1 MSSQGGTSTGAGGGA
16 SSVPK
21 KNRFGSSDDV
31 NKSIAKRADKFAQQQ
46 LDIQKTYSGP
56 NKQTVTGYRSGTGNQ
71 MYGALYNQSR
81 NQYLASIGAGTY
93 NENTGSFT
101 AGVQTD
107 KGLTFTDA
115 TRGAFNATRNIDIP
129 LSKEMYKSQ
138 QKFKMAVLGGATLL
152 SGMPSFF
159 TAGLMSNQPYEQYV
173 QNRESGIQRNVIQ
186 NNRTKN
192 TKNNQNNNQTTYRQ
206 TGGDA
211 SAMEE
216 AQKRNQKLANTAAS
230 TAASTRNFYA
240 SAGKSIKAKRISSF
254 A

>member
-1 MSSQGGTSTGAGGGA
+1 MERS
-16 SSVPK
+16 K
-21 KNRFGSSDDV
+21 KSAQNTM
-31 NKSIAKRADKFAQQQ
+31 IAANADRFAQQQ
-46 LDIQKTYSGP
+46 LNIQKTFSGP

-71 MYGALYNQSR
+71 MYGAEYNQAR
-81 NQYLASIGAGTY
+81 NRYLASQGLGTF
-93 NENTGSFT
+93 NETTGSFT

-138 QKFKMAVLGGATLL
+138 QKFKMAVLGGATLI

-159 TAGLMSNQPYEQYV
+159 TAGLLTNQPYEQYA
-173 QNRESGIQRNVIQ
+173 QNRESGNLQRNVIQ
-186 NNRTKN
+186 NNRTRM
-192 TKNNQNNNQTTYRQ
+192 TEQTYRQ

-211 SAMEE
+211 SVMEE
-216 AQKRNQKLANTAAS
+216 VQKRNQKLASTSAS
-230 TAASTRNFYA
+230 VAGESRNFYA
-240 SAGKSIKAKRISSF
+240 SAGKGIKAKKISSF

>member
-1 MSSQGGTSTGAGGGA
+1 MSSQSGTSTGAGGGA

-31 NKSIAKRADKFAQQQ
+31 NKSIAKRADQFAQQQ

-71 MYGALYNQSR
+71 MYGAEYNQAR
-81 NQYLASIGAGTY
+81 NRYLASIGAGTF
-93 NENTGSFT
+93 NEETGQFT

-107 KGLTFTDA
+107 KGLTFTNA
-115 TRGAFNATRNIDIP
+115 TRGAYQATKNINIP
-129 LSKEMYKSQ
+129 LSKEMFKSQ
-138 QKFKMAVLGGATLL
+138 QKFKMAVLGGATAI

-159 TAGLMSNQPYEQYV
+159 TAGLLTNQPYEQFV

-186 NNRTKN
+186 NNQTR
-192 TKNNQNNNQTTYRQ
+192 NNQNNNQTTYRQ

-211 SAMEE
+211 SVMEE
-216 AQKRNQKLANTAAS
+216 VQKRNQKLANTAAS
-230 TAASTRNFYA
+230 TAAESRNFYA
-240 SAGKSIKAKRISSF
+240 STGRSIKAKRISSF

>member
-1 MSSQGGTSTGAGGGA
+1 MVAA
-16 SSVPK
+16 
-21 KNRFGSSDDV
+21 NAD
-31 NKSIAKRADKFAQQQ
+31 RAAQKDLQ
-46 LDIQKTYSGP
+46 IYKTFSGP

-71 MYGALYNQSR
+71 MYGT
-81 NQYLASIGAGTY
+81 QYQEARGKYLEKQGLA
-93 NENTGSFT
+93 TGRTVNYGPIDPATGKGRFSYT
-101 AGVQTD
+101 AYDPAVQTD

-115 TRGAFNATRNIDIP
+115 TRGAFNATKNINMP
-129 LSKEMYKSQ
+129 LSRQMYDSQ

-173 QNRESGIQRNVIQ
+173 QNRESGNLQRNVIQ

-211 SAMEE
+211 SVMEE
-216 AQKRNQKLANTAAS
+216 VQKRNQKLANTAAS

-240 SAGKSIKAKRISSF
+240 SAGKSIKAKKISSF